1 MEGDGTMNDR
11 ENLLKIQHWSKEI
24 VRELLRDGYQLDET
38 NWKNAVENLS
48 RSIIDLTN
56 IQLGLDANEETTLKA
71 TLSKVR
77 IAYNSIT
84 SQKEKE
90 QLLMQKMLP

>member
-90 QLLMQKMLP
+90 QLLM

>member
-1 MEGDGTMNDR
+1 MNER
-11 ENLLKIQHWSKEI
+11 EKLLKIQHWSKEI

-38 NWKNAVENLS
+38 NWKNTVENLS

-90 QLLMQKMLP
+90 QLLMKKMLP

>member
-1 MEGDGTMNDR
+1 MNER
-11 ENLLKIQHWSKEI
+11 EKLLKIQHLSKEI

-38 NWKNAVENLS
+38 NWKNTVENLS

-90 QLLMQKMLP
+90 QLLMKKMLP

>member
-1 MEGDGTMNDR
+1 MNER
-11 ENLLKIQHWSKEI
+11 EKLLKIQHWSKEI

-38 NWKNAVENLS
+38 NWKNTVENLS

-56 IQLGLDANEETTLKA
+56 IQLGSDANEETTLKA

-90 QLLMQKMLP
+90 QLLMKKMLP